1 LNTAKAV
8 HVSKSEEI
16 PPVNRQYDL
25 AVIGSGPARQ
35 KAAIQ
40 GAKLGKRVAI
50 VDRSSCIGGI
60 CIHHGAIP
68 SKSLR
73 EAILYFTGFYHRQT
87 YGARHHKDLTMHELM
102 DRCEQVEFNE
112 TQVVV
117 DQLER
122 NGVDFIEGDAA
133 FENEHTLAVRDTE
146 RSFEIVAKFII
157 VATGTTPSRPP
168 SVPFEDGVIV
178 DSNGLTTLKQLPK
191 SLIVVGTGVIG
202 TEYASMLALLRIQVT
217 LIDQRPVLLDF
228 VDQEI
233 AESLAYHMRDI
244 GVVLHLGEEVI
255 STEKTQNGKVCA
267 TFKSGKRVFGDALLY
282 AAGRQGATANIGLEK
297 VGIKTDNRGRIRVNE
312 HYQTNLAHIYAVG
325 DVIGFPSLASS
336 SMEQGRSAACHAFD
350 VPAQH
355 RPHLIPYGI
364 YTVPEISMVGQN
376 ERQLIQEGVPYEIGI
391 ARYREIARGQILG
404 DKVGM
409 LKLLF
414 HQDSRQ
420 LLGIHAIG
428 QGATELIHIGQ
439 MAMAFHGTIDYFIEN
454 TFNYPTL
461 AECYRVAALNG
472 HNKVMAAG

>member
-1 LNTAKAV
+1 
-8 HVSKSEEI
+8 
-16 PPVNRQYDL
+16 VNKQYDL
-25 AVIGSGPARQ
+25 AVIGSGPAGQ

-50 VDRSSCIGGI
+50 IDRADRVGGI

-87 YGARHHKDLTMHELM
+87 YGARHHKDLTMRELM
-102 DRCEQVEFNE
+102 DQCAQVESNE
-112 TQVVV
+112 TQVIL

-122 NGVDFIEGDAA
+122 NRVDFIEGEASFD
-133 FENEHTLAVRDTE
+133 NEHTLIVRDLE
-146 RSFEIVAKFII
+146 RNFEIVADVVI

-168 SVPFEDGVIV
+168 SVPFEDGVVV
-178 DSNGLTTLKQLPK
+178 DSNGLTTLKELPR

-217 LIDQRPVLLDF
+217 LVDQRPVILDF

-233 AESLAYHMRDI
+233 AEALTYHMRDI

-255 STEKTQNGKVCA
+255 STEIGQNRKVCA
-267 TFKSGKRVFGDALLY
+267 TFKSGKKVFGDALLY
-282 AAGRQGATANIGLEK
+282 AAGRQGATANIGLDK
-297 VGIKTDNRGRIRVNE
+297 IGVKTDQRGRIQVNE
-312 HYQTNLAHIYAVG
+312 HYQTSLAHIYAAG

-336 SMEQGRSAACHAFD
+336 SMEQGRAAACHAFG
-350 VPAQH
+350 VAVQH

-376 ERQLIQEGVPYEIGI
+376 ERQLIQQEVPYEIGI

-414 HQDSRQ
+414 HQGSRQ
-420 LLGIHAIG
+420 ILGVHAIG

-439 MAMAFHGTIDYFIEN
+439 TAMAFNGTIDYFIEN

-461 AECYRVAALNG
+461 AECYRVAGLNG
-472 HNKVMAAG
+472 YNKIAIAG